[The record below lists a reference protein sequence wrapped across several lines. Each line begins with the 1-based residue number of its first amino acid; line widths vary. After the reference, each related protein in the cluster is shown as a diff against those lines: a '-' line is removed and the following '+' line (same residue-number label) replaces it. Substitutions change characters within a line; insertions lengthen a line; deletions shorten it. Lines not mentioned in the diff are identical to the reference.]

1 MDMLTIILFPLGLFI
16 GLSFIWIPFFL
27 KKERDISEN
36 KIEELD
42 LIIEAFN
49 CYIII
54 NEDKAW
60 KKVNKIKQ
68 LKEKYKELLKK
79 EING

>member
-1 MDMLTIILFPLGLFI
+1 MLTIILFLLGLFI

-27 KKERDISEN
+27 KKERNISEN

-42 LIIEAFN
+42 LIVEAFN

-54 NEDKAW
+54 NSDKAW
-60 KKVNKIKQ
+60 KKVNKVKQ
-68 LKEKYKELLKK
+68 LKEKYIELLKK
-79 EING
+79 EIND

>member
-1 MDMLTIILFPLGLFI
+1 MLTIILFLLGLFI

-27 KKERDISEN
+27 KKKRNISEN

-49 CYIII
+49 CFIIM

-60 KKVNKIKQ
+60 KKVNKVKQ
-68 LKEKYKELLKK
+68 LKEKYIELLKK
-79 EING
+79 EIND

>member
-16 GLSFIWIPFFL
+16 GLSFIWIPVFF
-27 KKERDISEN
+27 KDN
-36 KIEELD
+36 KYSSIDKLEEFD
-42 LIIEAFN
+42 LIVEAFN
-49 CYIII
+49 CYIVI

-60 KKVNKIKQ
+60 KKVEKAKQ

-79 EING
+79 EIND